1 MLGCLIP
8 DIFTADE
15 FCLVLELSFKAE
27 ELFENSVTLSDD
39 LVSRSEILRADFT
52 SSAVLEILFFSDLFS
67 LDWSL

>member
-15 FCLVLELSFKAE
+15 SCLVLELSFKAE
-27 ELFENSVTLSDD
+27 EISENSVTLSDD
-39 LVSRSEILRADFT
+39 LVSRSEFLRADFT

-67 LDWSL
+67 LD